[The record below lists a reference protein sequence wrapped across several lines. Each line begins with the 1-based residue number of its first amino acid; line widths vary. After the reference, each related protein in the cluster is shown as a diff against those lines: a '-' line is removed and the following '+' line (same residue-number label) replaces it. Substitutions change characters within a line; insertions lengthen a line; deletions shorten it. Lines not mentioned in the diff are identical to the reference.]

1 MNEQLIKFIELCLM
15 DGVVT
20 DKEREVIFR
29 KSKEFGVPEDE
40 CEIILEGMI
49 QKHSNKNTS
58 QPQKKKGFFGSIMD
72 EVKKGVDEVKKNI
85 DVDSITDKVN
95 SFREEYEK
103 KVEELRTK
111 TSSIGH
117 EEEPHLNT
125 TSSEELKEEEIE
137 IQVEEKVKEEPL
149 VDLSTDDF
157 KENETL
163 GSEKV
168 EESIEV
174 LKEEISNDLIRII
187 TKGTVGFYCFEF
199 KTDSIKVFDLKNIF
213 DSDKIKGSPCFIEQF
228 DEKLDKVL
236 DEELNESNFKVEDGE
251 ILYEGEDFVK
261 KLRDFYIYSDS
272 YTSRFTDK
280 VTKYIDIRYQDVY
293 NDGSGGIGWLG
304 KHMLPDQLSKVEK
317 IVYLFNNITSH
328 KDMVSLN
335 ESYLKY
341 NSKIVEEKK
350 LFINEL
356 DVDGNGVIDIS
367 ENTDFSK
374 LLKTKQKILIEF
386 EKSEGKSYVQNF
398 IKLSKFLIDKSQN
411 IQSLF
416 EKLKEEESNIPHS
429 DYLDYVGIIR
439 NQIHTYNLM
448 LISSLNMI
456 VSLVDDDRITFYEI
470 YETFDKL
477 NVFSSNHEKEVS
489 MKLDNIENKLEGVIQ
504 SIHEMEINICNEL
517 MNLQFVSEDISEGI
531 NGLSKGLSEIN
542 SQLNTNNILTGIQTY
557 QLYKINK
564 NTRGLR

>member
-1 MNEQLIKFIELCLM
+1 MWYKDNKKQNETNHSVRTESTST
-15 DGVVT
+15 V
-20 DKEREVIFR
+20 KEEQIVN
-29 KSKEFGVPEDE
+29 KPSSEKLKDE
-40 CEIILEGMI
+40 E
-49 QKHSNKNTS
+49 Q
-58 QPQKKKGFFGSIMD
+58 
-72 EVKKGVDEVKKNI
+72 V
-85 DVDSITDKVN
+85 
-95 SFREEYEK
+95 
-103 KVEELRTK
+103 VEEIRIES
-111 TSSIGH
+111 SSIDQ

-125 TSSEELKEEEIE
+125 LSLSEEIQDDEIE

-149 VDLSTDDF
+149 VDISNDDF
-157 KENETL
+157 KENETV

-187 TKGTVGFYCFEF
+187 TKGTIGFYCFEF

-236 DEELNESNFKVEDGE
+236 LEISDSNLKIEDGQ
-251 ILYEGEDFVK
+251 ILYEDEDSVK
-261 KLRDFYIYSDS
+261 KLRDFYIKSKSFFNRFNNKDINYIGIYYHDEYS
-272 YTSRFTDK
+272 
-280 VTKYIDIRYQDVY
+280 
-293 NDGSGGIGWLG
+293 DGSGGINFFGD
-304 KHMLPDQLSKVEK
+304 KSLPDQLSKVEK

-341 NSKIVEEKK
+341 NSKIVEEKE

-398 IKLSKFLIDKSQN
+398 IKLSKFLSDKSQN

-416 EKLKEEESNIPHS
+416 VKLKEEESNIPHS

-564 NTRGLR
+564 NTRGLRE